1 MESRSYEPSRET
13 KIDLKSRVARET
25 AGTTTITERTLQGS
39 APPWLSLKRGHSFR
53 DILVRAKIRKRLNT
67 LLGVVHACQLHFR
80 LGEFGSSYR
89 RVRSLL
95 AAGFVL

>member
-39 APPWLSLKRGHSFR
+39 APPFIEKRSFVQRYSRESQDTKKAKHALGSRARLSTPF
-53 DILVRAKIRKRLNT
+53 
-67 LLGVVHACQLHFR
+67 
-80 LGEFGSSYR
+80 
-89 RVRSLL
+89 
-95 AAGFVL
+95 